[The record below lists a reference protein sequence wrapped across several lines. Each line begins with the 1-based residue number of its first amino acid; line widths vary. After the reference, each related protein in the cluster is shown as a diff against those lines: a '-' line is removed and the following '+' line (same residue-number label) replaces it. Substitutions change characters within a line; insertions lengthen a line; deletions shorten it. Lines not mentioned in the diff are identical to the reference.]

1 VPALILRGL
10 AVSDPRS
17 AGLGPRLPSSELRR
31 DEVDDEDDECCEDS
45 DGDSGAELVHMRD
58 FLGLGNDGRSF
69 SLWTLGAR
77 GTFSRRRRAS
87 FQAAPPARVG
97 GRSGPAAGIGGRAG
111 PAAGRRCSMG
121 MVGAGPPDPPTDV
134 RRRHA
139 MSNAQAFTSEALP
152 LSEQVVL
159 VTGSGRGLGAAIAK
173 AFAPEE

>member
-1 VPALILRGL
+1 PRRDGIAVVVAGSVVAARMCRQHAGLVLAAPGACGLIVSALAVPALILRGL

-45 DGDSGAELVHMRD
+45 DGDSGAVLVHMRD

-87 FQAAPPARVG
+87 FQAAPPAWDGDR
-97 GRSGPAAGIGGRAG
+97 
-111 PAAGRRCSMG
+111 
-121 MVGAGPPDPPTDV
+121 
-134 RRRHA
+134 
-139 MSNAQAFTSEALP
+139 
-152 LSEQVVL
+152 
-159 VTGSGRGLGAAIAK
+159 
-173 AFAPEE
+173 